1 MKTALKIL
9 TTLWSRSNENVQQ
22 QAYRHFRHFMLR
34 EIRLR
39 NKI

>member
-1 MKTALKIL
+1 MKTTLKIL
-9 TTLWSRSNENVQQ
+9 TTLWLRSHENVQQ

-39 NKI
+39 SKM